1 MIYLPKIYGTCKG
14 SSRSVDLSIQLSK
27 KENNVYMYKE
37 ILHNKDVIDYLLSNG
52 VKYTENIEEVKEG
65 NTIIIRAHGE
75 VKDLYTYLDKNKIK
89 YLDTTCPNVIKIHN
103 IIEKFYNDGYTI
115 VIIGKKNH
123 PEVIGS
129 NGWCDNKSYI
139 CENSDDVKSIKEVK
153 DKILVIC
160 QTTISE
166 EMFNTVSTA
175 IKDKFKDKK
184 IELMNTIC
192 GAQKAIQLSS
202 VEACKKAKYTF
213 VIGGEKSSNTKEL
226 FNICSNYSKCY
237 LISNKDKFL
246 EIIKEIKSD
255 NKTDVCFTAGAST
268 PKSKVDEYIN
278 LYKFYTYYTNLRE
291 RLDKKIRV
299 MNKDFLEKNDNNIIK
314 DAVKRFMNLNSDGKY
329 IRSFMI
335 DLGYNLNSKT
345 NSNYSDYL
353 ALSYETF
360 ETAILVHDDIIDN
373 ATIRRGKKTI
383 PVTYMEMFGE
393 KKSKDLANSMGICLG
408 NYGFYESL
416 FVLSKEYGTNK
427 NFAKIIEYYCE
438 VVLSTIKG
446 EIMDVYLPFKEKYYN
461 DNKIELDDILE
472 IYKLKTSWYT
482 IVGPF
487 ALGLLLKGAT
497 PKEVKAF
504 EEALMPLGIAFQIKD
519 DLLGV
524 FSDSNTIGKDTNDIS
539 EYKMTILY
547 YYAFKSKYKSDLLK
561 LYGKKKLSA
570 KEIDKVRQIFI
581 DSGAYDKSTNY
592 MNDLFKQ
599 TRDNI
604 DKLNVTKEYKDL
616 FSGFIDFLEIRNK

>member
-14 SSRSVDLSIQLSK
+14 ASRSVDLSMDLAK
-27 KENNVYMYKE
+27 KTKDVYMYKE
-37 ILHNKDVIDYLLSNG
+37 ILHNKDVIDYLLSSG
-52 VKYTENIEEVKEG
+52 VKYTEDIKDVKAG
-65 NTIIIRAHGE
+65 NTVIIRAHGE
-75 VKDLYTYLDKNKIK
+75 TKELFEYLDKKKIK
-89 YLDTTCPNVIKIHN
+89 YLDTTCTNVIKIHN
-103 IIEKFYNDGYTI
+103 IIEKYYDDGYSI
-115 VIIGKKNH
+115 IIIGKNNH

-129 NGWCDNKSYI
+129 NGWCGNSAYI
-139 CENSDDVKSIKEVK
+139 CESVKDIDAIKKVN

-160 QTTISE
+160 QTTISD
-166 EMFNTVSTA
+166 EMFNSITTA
-175 IKDKFKDKK
+175 LKEKFKDKNLE
-184 IELMNTIC
+184 IMNTIC

-213 VIGGEKSSNTKEL
+213 VIGGEKSSNTREL
-226 FNICSNYSKCY
+226 FNVCSNYSKCF
-237 LISNKDKFL
+237 LISNKNKFL
-246 EIIKEIKSD
+246 EVIKELKLD
-255 NKTDVCFTAGAST
+255 KVDVCFTAGAST
-268 PKSKVDEYIN
+268 PKSNVDEYIN

-299 MNKDFLEKNDNNIIK
+299 LNKDFLDKNDNTIIK
-314 DAVKRFMNLNSDGKY
+314 DAVNKFGNLNSDGKY

-335 DLGYNLNSKT
+335 DLAYNLNSKT

-373 ATIRRGKKTI
+373 ATTRRGKKTI
-383 PVTYMEMFGE
+383 PVTYMELF
-393 KKSKDLANSMGICLG
+393 KNKNSKDLANSMGICLG

-416 FVLSKEYGTNK
+416 FVLSKQYGTNK
-427 NFAKIIEYYCE
+427 NFSKIIEYYCS

-446 EIMDVYLPFKEKYYN
+446 EIMDVYLPFKERYYN

-472 IYKLKTSWYT
+472 IYRLKTSWYT

-487 ALGLLLKGAT
+487 VLGLLLRGAT
-497 PKEVKAF
+497 SKEIKAF

-547 YYAFKSKYKSDLLK
+547 YYAFTSKYKSDLLK
-561 LYGKKKLSA
+561 LYGKKKLSV
-570 KEIDKVRQIFI
+570 KEINTVRQIFI
-581 DSGAYDKSTNY
+581 DSGAYDKSVNY

-599 TRDNI
+599 TRDSI
-604 DKLNVTKEYKDL
+604 DKLTINKEYKDL
-616 FSGFIDFLEIRNK
+616 FLGFINFLEIRNK

>member
-14 SSRSVDLSIQLSK
+14 ASRSVELSMDLSK
-27 KENNVYMYKE
+27 KEKDVYMYKE
-37 ILHNKDVIDYLLSNG
+37 ILHNKDVINYLLDNG
-52 VKYTENIEEVKEG
+52 VKYTEDIKDVKKG
-65 NTIIIRAHGE
+65 NTVIIRAHGE
-75 VKDLYTYLDKNKIK
+75 VKELYEYLDKNGIK
-89 YLDTTCPNVIKIHN
+89 YLDTTCTNVIKIHN
-103 IIEKFYNDGYTI
+103 IIEKYYKDGYTI

-129 NGWCDNKSYI
+129 NGWCDNKAYI
-139 CENSDDVKSIKEVK
+139 CESVDDVKSIKEVN
-153 DKILVIC
+153 DNILIIC
-160 QTTISE
+160 QTTINE
-166 EMFNTVSTA
+166 EMFTSISEE
-175 IKDKFKDKK
+175 IKSKFKDKK
-184 IELMNTIC
+184 IEVMNTIC

-237 LISNKDKFL
+237 LISNKEKFL
-246 EIIKEIKSD
+246 EVIKELDLK
-255 NKTDVCFTAGAST
+255 KCDVCFTAGAST
-268 PKSKVDEYIN
+268 PKSNVDEYIN

-335 DLGYNLNSKT
+335 DLAYNLNNKT

-373 ATIRRGKKTI
+373 ATTRRGKKTI
-383 PVTYMEMFGE
+383 PITYMEMFGE
-393 KKSKDLANSMGICLG
+393 KRSKDLANSMAICLG

-427 NFAKIIEYYCE
+427 NFAKIIEYYCG

-461 DNKIELDDILE
+461 DNKIE
-472 IYKLKTSWYT
+472 
-482 IVGPF
+482 
-487 ALGLLLKGAT
+487 
-497 PKEVKAF
+497 
-504 EEALMPLGIAFQIKD
+504 
-519 DLLGV
+519 
-524 FSDSNTIGKDTNDIS
+524 
-539 EYKMTILY
+539 
-547 YYAFKSKYKSDLLK
+547 
-561 LYGKKKLSA
+561 
-570 KEIDKVRQIFI
+570 
-581 DSGAYDKSTNY
+581 
-592 MNDLFKQ
+592 
-599 TRDNI
+599 
-604 DKLNVTKEYKDL
+604 
-616 FSGFIDFLEIRNK
+616 

>member
-14 SSRSVDLSIQLSK
+14 SERSVNLSMELSK
-27 KENNVYMYKE
+27 NTKNVYMYKE
-37 ILHNKDVIDYLLSNG
+37 ILHNKDVIDYLKDNG
-52 VKYTENIEEVKEG
+52 VIYTEDIKEVKEG
-65 NTIIIRAHGE
+65 ATVIIRAHGE
-75 VKDLYTYLDKNKIK
+75 VKSLFNYLDSNNIK
-89 YLDTTCPNVIKIHN
+89 YLDTTCTNVIKIHN
-103 IIEKFYNDGYTI
+103 VIEKYYNDGYTI

-129 NGWCDNKSYI
+129 NGWCNDEAYLCESVSDVDN
-139 CENSDDVKSIKEVK
+139 IKKVN
-153 DKILVIC
+153 DKVLVIC

-166 EMFNTVSTA
+166 EMFNDITNA

-184 IELMNTIC
+184 IEVMNTIC

-213 VIGGEKSSNTKEL
+213 VIGGEKSSNTREL
-226 FNICSNYSKCY
+226 FNICSNYSKCF
-237 LISNKDKFL
+237 LISSKEQLLEVLKGLKDYN
-246 EIIKEIKSD
+246 S
-255 NKTDVCFTAGAST
+255 DVCFTAGAST

-278 LYKFYTYYTNLRE
+278 LYKFYTYYRNLKE

-299 MNKDFLEKNDNNIIK
+299 VNKDFIDKDDNYIIK
-314 DAVKRFMNLNSDGKY
+314 DAVGKFNTLNSDGKY

-373 ATIRRGKKTI
+373 ATLRRGKKTI
-383 PVTYMEMFGE
+383 PVLYNEMFNG
-393 KKSKDLANSMGICLG
+393 KHSKDLANSMAICLG

-416 FVLSKEYGTNK
+416 FVLSKNYGTNK
-427 NFAKIIEYYCE
+427 NFSKIIEYYCS
-438 VVLSTIKG
+438 VVLNTIKG
-446 EIMDVYLPFKEKYYN
+446 EIIDVYLPFKEKYYN
-461 DNKIELDDILE
+461 DNKIELDDIME

-487 ALGLLLKGAT
+487 VLGSLLRGASEKDI
-497 PKEVKAF
+497 KEYEKAF
-504 EEALMPLGIAFQIKD
+504 LPLGIAFQIKD
-519 DLLGV
+519 DILGV
-524 FSDSNTIGKDTNDIS
+524 YSDSNVIGKDTNDIT

-547 YYAFKSKYKSDLLK
+547 YYAFRSKYKNELLK
-561 LYGKKKLSA
+561 YYGKKLSSR
-570 KEIDKVRQIFI
+570 DLVKVREIF
-581 DSGAYDKSTNY
+581 DKSGAYEKSVEF
-592 MNDLFKQ
+592 MNSLFKESKE
-599 TRDNI
+599 NVS
-604 DKLNVTKEYKDL
+604 KLSINKDYKDL
-616 FSGFIDFLEIRNK
+616 IYGLINFLEIRNK